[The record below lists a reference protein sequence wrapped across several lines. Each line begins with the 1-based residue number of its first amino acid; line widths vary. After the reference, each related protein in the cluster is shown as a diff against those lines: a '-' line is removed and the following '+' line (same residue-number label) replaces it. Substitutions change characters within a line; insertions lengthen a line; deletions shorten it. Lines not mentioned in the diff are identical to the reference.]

1 MVRVKVDIQSVS
13 HLKDT
18 IGLEIDALQ
27 DLKRSTTCIP
37 EILNRIR
44 EESAKILE
52 TLPVCHEAQQ
62 NGQDKLQKL
71 QEELAELEDELAR
84 TPPTITV
91 TESDGVDSEGNPRY
105 TTRTV
110 PNPDYTALLEEI
122 QALRAKVNLLR
133 TLLEQLSSE
142 IENLQMTMETFK
154 NASIT
159 ISEGSAEIHTTSES
173 LIRKSEHATEQLG
186 RAIVA
191 ITDYME
197 ETVNLNPVPNRSAI
211 NWQNYYTFSSLLDQQ
226 SRMNMPITTW
236 DDNRGDSV
244 FCGIRGKHY
253 AESQT
258 ILISKQGQADK
269 EYQGTCGITSV
280 ANVLRQLGVM
290 DATEKDVL
298 EMALKHGVCR
308 TKEEME
314 KRFELGLCKKRE
326 DVVAESGGTTNS
338 SLLTLMH
345 SYGLKAAKV
354 PEMTIQNIVD
364 CLEKGGTMMMSV
376 RSKYIKEPYMHEGK
390 EGKKIPTK
398 ITSKRLKDHWVTVT
412 GIEKNRYTGEISGIF
427 IQDTGG
433 HNSSSNLF
441 IPVEQFKRMRKITK
455 DFTGIATFK

>member
-13 HLKDT
+13 HLKNT

-110 PNPDYTALLEEI
+110 PNPDYTALLAEI

-142 IENLQMTMETFK
+142 IENLQMTMETFR
-154 NASIT
+154 NASLT
-159 ISEGSAEIHTTSES
+159 ISEGSAEIRSTSES

-191 ITDYME
+191 ITDYVE
-197 ETVNLNPVPNRSAI
+197 ETVNLNSVPNRSAI
-211 NWQNYYTFSSLLDQQ
+211 NWQNNYTFSSLVSQQ
-226 SRMNMPITTW
+226 SRMNMPIPTW
-236 DDNRGDSV
+236 DDNMGDSV
-244 FCGIRGKHY
+244 FCGIRGKHF

-258 ILISKQGQADK
+258 ILISKQGRAD
-269 EYQGTCGITSV
+269 ERYQGTCGLASTS
-280 ANVLRQLGVM
+280 NVLRQFDLG
-290 DATEKDVL
+290 DTTEGEVL
-298 EMALKHGVCR
+298 ERALK
-308 TKEEME
+308 
-314 KRFELGLCKKRE
+314 LGACKIDNDRR
-326 DVVAESGGTTNS
+326 VAGATNNNQI
-338 SLLTLMH
+338 LQIMG

-354 PEMTIQNIVD
+354 PELTIQNIAECMD
-364 CLEKGGTMMMSV
+364 KGGAMMMSV
-376 RSKYIKEPYMHEGK
+376 RSCYIQDAYTQ

-398 ITSKRLKDHWVTVT
+398 IGGKKRTDHWVTVT
-412 GIEKNRYTGEISGIF
+412 GVKKNRYTGEISGIF

-433 HNSSSNLF
+433 HGSSSNIFLSAD
-441 IPVEQFKRMRKITK
+441 QFKRMRSISN
-455 DFTGIATFK
+455 DFTGIAIFK